1 MEEKHFTIPT
11 QTVTDM
17 QADHMPALNLA
28 YVGDTLYDLY
38 VRTRLV
44 TESNAASGKLQ
55 KIAVR
60 KVCAQG
66 QAHGLQAILESL
78 TDEEKEIVRKGRNAR
93 PKAYPKHASAA
104 EYHMATA
111 METLLGHLY
120 LTGKLQRA
128 WEIMEMIYQSDE
140 TGESHG

>member
-1 MEEKHFTIPT
+1 MWNVGKKLTSVTCAFWNQKLKEPIVEEKHFTIPT

-93 PKAYPKHASAA
+93 DN
-104 EYHMATA
+104 
-111 METLLGHLY
+111 TLVF
-120 LTGKLQRA
+120 
-128 WEIMEMIYQSDE
+128 IIS
-140 TGESHG
+140 